1 MLKVESKLANRSRT
15 SITSILED
23 FVHLRRK
30 KESDPLVNIIIIFI
44 YLHHLLIELDN
55 SIFKLDSSKQ
65 ILLKYLTFVY
75 LMRLKYK
82 ACLITDAII

>member
-55 SIFKLDSSKQ
+55 LFGSYMI
-65 ILLKYLTFVY
+65 Y
-75 LMRLKYK
+75 LMILKYK
-82 ACLITDAII
+82 ACLVVI